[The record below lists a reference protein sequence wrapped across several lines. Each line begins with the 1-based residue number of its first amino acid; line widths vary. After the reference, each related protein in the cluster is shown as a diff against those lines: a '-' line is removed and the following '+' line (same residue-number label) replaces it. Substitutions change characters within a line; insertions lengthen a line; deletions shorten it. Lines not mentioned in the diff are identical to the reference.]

1 MTEPST
7 PDAKRQLSI
16 VPLVAVGTLGVALIA
31 FIVQNTQKTTIEW
44 LFWDGTQPLWAV
56 LLLTSLAAVLLARLG
71 AAVLRRRRD

>member
-7 PDAKRQLSI
+7 SDARRQLPI
-16 VPLVAVGTLGVALIA
+16 APLVAVGALGVALIA

-56 LLLTSLAAVLLARLG
+56 LLLTSLAAVLLARL
-71 AAVLRRRRD
+71 AAALIRRRRE